1 MKMLHKQKLDRHQQQ
16 HQLVAD
22 DDYNTEHLVED
33 FADEFGSFDNDSEQQ
48 QQQDYNASHQTPK
61 CEDVSEMIDKIKIF
75 NDRINIEKELELDNL
90 FFQQQQQQQI
100 MPTPPPSVRDLPV
113 LNETPSVTPSVR
125 VNETPSVRES
135 APIIPIYGK
144 GKMMKKSGKNMSK
157 ILKSNGGD
165 NGDDSSSDDS
175 GNETKSSSCGSKKQ
189 PRYKKKRAAIVAKPP
204 TSKPIISSSDDS
216 SSDSSTEDDAPRDQS
231 NGRDRSRSNSPVNDP
246 VVEEQQRRMSSNGQ
260 HSAAINMIINDDNAD
275 FGAETD
281 QSRRFV
287 DFYTSKLYHMFII
300 SPKTGDV
307 DGDPTAYELRY
318 VNTVHSVLSEYRK
331 YFSKLS
337 NKVLVVT
344 MARYRFMIV
353 ERVLH
358 AMNINI
364 PLLERIEEPK
374 DNEISFNEV
383 KDSNFFNLLVH
394 TFNLNTTIV
403 QTDIA
408 FMYSALSQS
417 KAMYV
422 HNKMNKLVTDKTLF
436 TLPINVS
443 RRDIVFEASEIA
455 ANVTVPTSRATAIA
469 TKESA
474 TNVSTTMPISAS
486 DEQPLYITDIVK
498 ACRFSTFAVN
508 DHGAKSSPN
517 KLESY
522 IKNLTE
528 ELKFWL
534 PNASGEDVKKIRSS
548 FTYKYS
554 SVARLFYKDRDLYL
568 FKKVRKTKGNKSLVE
583 AYLNAMNDHS
593 IHSFILVDT
602 KNEER
607 LAIIKKG
614 KVYVWINCIISSDI
628 VPEDIIHKHKD
639 GTHYVFAMKRTN
651 RKEVHARLNGMLKLV
666 STYVDESLKMKYVI
680 KIAQDIFGANCEIIK
695 YDDGRPMDH
704 RDSSPPPSTSAEEVR
719 PIKRSIDDSVRPIK
733 RSIDDSSS
741 IKKSKK
747 IKL

>member
-1 MKMLHKQKLDRHQQQ
+1 MFNQ
-16 HQLVAD
+16 QLV
-22 DDYNTEHLVED
+22 H
-33 FADEFGSFDNDSEQQ
+33 EQQ
-48 QQQDYNASHQTPK
+48 QPVSDYNSYNNYNTSHQTPK
-61 CEDVSEMIDKIKIF
+61 CEEVEEIMDKL
-75 NDRINIEKELELDNL
+75 NDLNDHINIEKAFDESQYENFNSLFLED
-90 FFQQQQQQQI
+90 QQEI
-100 MPTPPPSVRDLPV
+100 MPTPPPSVREQPA
-113 LNETPSVTPSVR
+113 PSVR
-125 VNETPSVRES
+125 KTPACDRPVL
-135 APIIPIYGK
+135 YGK
-144 GKMMKKSGKNMSK
+144 GKRMKMSGGKNMSK
-157 ILKSNGGD
+157 ILNNND
-165 NGDDSSSDDS
+165 ISSSSSDDDDS
-175 GNETKSSSCGSKKQ
+175 GNETKSSSGGSGFEKPK
-189 PRYKKKRAAIVAKPP
+189 YKKKKAAQP
-204 TSKPIISSSDDS
+204 TSKPIISSSESSAS
-216 SSDSSTEDDAPRDQS
+216 SSDDEMAPSTVLPPV
-231 NGRDRSRSNSPVNDP
+231 RDRSNDDQSEDRPDDDQSENRSNDRSNDRP
-246 VVEEQQRRMSSNGQ
+246 NDDQSENRSEDHRSDEGRRTSFNGQQ
-260 HSAAINMIINDDNAD
+260 HSAAINKIINYEDAD
-275 FGAETD
+275 FSAETD

-300 SPKTGDV
+300 SPKTSDV
-307 DGDPTAYELRY
+307 DNDPAAYELRY

-353 ERVLH
+353 ERVLS
-358 AMNINI
+358 AMNITI
-364 PLLERIEEPK
+364 PLLERIEDPK

-422 HNKMNKLVTDKTLF
+422 HNKMNKLVADKTLF

-443 RRDIVFEASEIA
+443 RRDVVLEASEIA
-455 ANVTVPTSRATAIA
+455 ANVATPTSRAIAIA
-469 TKESA
+469 TIESA
-474 TNVSTTMPISAS
+474 TNMSTKTPMIAS
-486 DEQPLYITDIVK
+486 DEQPLYISDIVK
-498 ACRFSTFAVN
+498 ACHCASFVVN

-522 IKNLTE
+522 IKKLTE

-534 PNASGEDVKKIRSS
+534 PNASGEDVKKIRNS

-593 IHSFILVDT
+593 VHSFILVDT

-607 LAIIKKG
+607 LAIIKKNE
-614 KVYVWINCIISSDI
+614 VFVWINCIMSSDI

-651 RKEVHARLNGMLKLV
+651 RKEVHARLNGMMKLI
-666 STYVDESLKMKYVI
+666 STYVDESLKMKHVI
-680 KIAQDIFGANCEIIK
+680 KIAQDIFAANCEIIK
-695 YDDGRPMDH
+695 YDDGRLVDR
-704 RDSSPPPSTSAEEVR
+704 RDSAAVAAAVQQVKPAA
-719 PIKRSIDDSVRPIK
+719 IKRSV
-733 RSIDDSSS
+733 DDSSS

-747 IKL
+747 QKV